1 MDMKEVEILRAELHK
16 RNVKVTFTKLDGEE
30 RKMLC
35 TLNEQVVPTYSS
47 NPEKH
52 RKAPSESI
60 VVWDMEKAA
69 WRSFRKDSITTWE

>member
-35 TLNEQVVPTYSS
+35 TLNEQVVPAYSS
-47 NPEKH
+47 NSEKH
-52 RKAPSESI
+52 RKSSSESI